1 VPPYSELADTMLS
14 PASAIVWI
22 EQVTAAWPDAS
33 ASAPTPP
40 SSAAMRCSSTSVVGF
55 MMRV

>member
-1 VPPYSELADTMLS
+1 MLR
-14 PASAIVWI
+14 I
-22 EQVTAAWPDAS
+22 EKVTAAEPEAK

-40 SSAAMRCSSTSVVGF
+40 SSAAMRCSKTSLVGF